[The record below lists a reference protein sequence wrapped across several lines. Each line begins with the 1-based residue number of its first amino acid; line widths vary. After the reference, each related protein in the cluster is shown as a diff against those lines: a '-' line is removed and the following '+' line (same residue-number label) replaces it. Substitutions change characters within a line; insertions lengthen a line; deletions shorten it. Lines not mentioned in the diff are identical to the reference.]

1 MLIGHLVFDTED
13 YDELSSLV
21 EKGNYFL
28 PSTLSMEAAS
38 FLNGMLKYDPKKRFT
53 IEQLYKHQFLNKN
66 IKDFHKINLNKI
78 KENVADSKI
87 KMNTKLNESIWD
99 IPHEGY
105 ENYLE
110 EKETLKKM
118 NENIKMIME

>member
-1 MLIGHLVFDTED
+1 M
-13 YDELSSLV
+13 
-21 EKGNYFL
+21 
-28 PSTLSMEAAS
+28 
-38 FLNGMLKYDPKKRFT
+38 
-53 IEQLYKHQFLNKN
+53 NKN

-78 KENVADSKI
+78 KENVVDSKI

-110 EKETLKKM
+110 EEETLKKM